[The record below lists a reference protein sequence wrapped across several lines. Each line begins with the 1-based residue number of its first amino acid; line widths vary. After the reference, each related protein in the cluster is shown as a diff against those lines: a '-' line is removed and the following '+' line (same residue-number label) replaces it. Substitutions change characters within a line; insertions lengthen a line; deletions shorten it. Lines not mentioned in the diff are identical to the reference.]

1 MTPTRKPPTA
11 EVMAAAKVA
20 LREVLDGER
29 EVHIVRSRPRMWRYV
44 LRRRDWLVWLLRKD
58 ASLPRRWWSL

>member
-1 MTPTRKPPTA
+1 MPDQQQQLDRQA
-11 EVMAAAKVA
+11 HRHFEVGMSW
-20 LREVLDGER
+20 L
-29 EVHIVRSRPRMWRYV
+29 HRYL